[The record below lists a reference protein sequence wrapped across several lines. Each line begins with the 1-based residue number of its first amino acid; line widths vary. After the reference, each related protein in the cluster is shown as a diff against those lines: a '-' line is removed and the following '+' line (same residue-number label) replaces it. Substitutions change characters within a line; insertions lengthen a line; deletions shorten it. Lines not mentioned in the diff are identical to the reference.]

1 MQVTFI
7 CYVYIIK
14 PKTKEVIHTFHKMKS
29 VTVIKYCLRKTG
41 QGMRGSFPDG
51 SDCKESD
58 CNAADLGSIPG
69 LGRSPGVEDGNPV
82 QYSCLENSM
91 DRGAWWVIV
100 HGVAKSRNKGKN

>member
-1 MQVTFI
+1 
-7 CYVYIIK
+7 
-14 PKTKEVIHTFHKMKS
+14 MKS

-69 LGRSPGVEDGNPV
+69 LGESINSLPLSLTHSPILT
-82 QYSCLENSM
+82 Y
-91 DRGAWWVIV
+91 V
-100 HGVAKSRNKGKN
+100 HDYWKNHSFAHTDLCWQSNVSAF